1 MTPNCQISKLRR
13 RSRSSPSGWVELVSD
28 EAPEATCLSK
38 CVAPSGASFGV
49 YSRCMR
55 LSGKA
60 ATALG
65 PRVRPEDDQGLTG
78 RGSGCGITTRVTRQP
93 GRWPGR
99 FPPDGA
105 PFRPGPSPGGCGSG
119 HLRPRPSSPPFLSPR
134 RLVMFAT
141 AWRLVCVPLRHVLP
155 IGVSGDESIRPRH
168 LRYQPLVRRETVA
181 AGRDLAPATVLNPG
195 AGPASPDIASS
206 GVSEG
211 GTALILRGW
220 KWAGMKKC
228 VGV

>member
-1 MTPNCQISKLRR
+1 M
-13 RSRSSPSGWVELVSD
+13 
-28 EAPEATCLSK
+28 
-38 CVAPSGASFGV
+38 
-49 YSRCMR
+49 
-55 LSGKA
+55 
-60 ATALG
+60 
-65 PRVRPEDDQGLTG
+65 TG
-78 RGSGCGITTRVTRQP
+78 RGSGFDRASPKKCLP
-93 GRWPGR
+93 EPSRWPGR

-105 PFRPGPSPGGCGSG
+105 PCRPGPSPGGWGLG
-119 HLRPRPSSPPFLSPR
+119 HSRPRPSSPPFYPPR

-141 AWRLVCVPLRHVLP
+141 AWAPCLCAPEARPSDRGIQLR
-155 IGVSGDESIRPRH
+155 GIRPRH

-181 AGRDLAPATVLNPG
+181 AGRDFRSATTLHPG

-211 GTALILRGW
+211 GMGTRVREL